1 VCWLEQDFSSE
12 WMQTMAA
19 EMNLS
24 ETALVQTRA
33 HGPPPTSVPS
43 LCLGGKLHE
52 PLDGTRRAI
61 LPADRLKAT
70 CGVNDNQR
78 MQWRIERHPTPE
90 RSVMAQVS
98 IFNDVIGPVMR
109 GPSSSHCAAALR
121 IGRLARDL
129 MDGEL
134 TEVLVEFDRA
144 GSLPTTHESQGSDMG
159 LFGGLLGW
167 DADDQRLPGSAQ
179 WLAEAGISLRIETVD
194 VGDPHPNTYR
204 LTLRN
209 RREQHRLIAV
219 STGGGM
225 IEVISIDDV
234 PLHMDG
240 GYHETLVWLP
250 PHCQP
255 QFHADEVLRHDQG
268 DYVRSDHDQSDT
280 VLWQVKGAGFVPVE
294 EMQPIRVK
302 RLAPVLPVPSRS
314 GIRLPFTSCSEM
326 LRNDAERHTP
336 LWLLGVQYEQA
347 RGGFS
352 EDEVL
357 AKMLRIIDILKR
369 SIQQGIAGT
378 QYEDRVLGHQS
389 GRFAELMRTGQL
401 LDAGPLNRI
410 VLYVTA
416 LMEVKSSMGVIVA
429 APTAGA
435 CAALPGA
442 VIGMAEAMGKD
453 DTEMAKAMLA
463 AGLIGVFIATRWTF
477 AAEVGGCQAE
487 GGAAASM
494 AAAALVTLAG
504 GTRDQAVAAASL
516 AFQSMLGLICDPIAN
531 RVEAPCLGKNV
542 LAASNALASANMA
555 LADFD
560 PLIPLDEV
568 IDAAK
573 AVAEKMPREHRCTS
587 LGGLAVTPT
596 SLAIEKRLAELK
608 SAGGCGGC
616 GCH

>member
-1 VCWLEQDFSSE
+1 MS
-12 WMQTMAA
+12 A
-19 EMNLS
+19 
-24 ETALVQTRA
+24 
-33 HGPPPTSVPS
+33 
-43 LCLGGKLHE
+43 
-52 PLDGTRRAI
+52 
-61 LPADRLKAT
+61 
-70 CGVNDNQR
+70 
-78 MQWRIERHPTPE
+78 
-90 RSVMAQVS
+90 VS

-129 MDGEL
+129 MEGNITD
-134 TEVLVEFDRA
+134 VLVEFDRA

-167 DADDQRLPGSAQ
+167 DADDERLPDSTQA
-179 WLAEAGISLRIETVD
+179 LANAGIKLRIETVD

-209 RREQHRLIAV
+209 AHEQHTVISI

-225 IEVISIDDV
+225 MEVLSIDGV
-234 PLHMDG
+234 PMAMDG
-240 GYHETLVWLP
+240 GYHETLIWLP
-250 PHCQP
+250 KTVSAE
-255 QFHADEVLRHDQG
+255 FEADEVLHHDAGEYQI
-268 DYVRSDHDQSDT
+268 
-280 VLWQVKGAGFVPVE
+280 LQVKSAAFVATDHLPV
-294 EMQPIRVK
+294 IAVK
-302 RLAPVLPVPSRS
+302 RLSPVLPVPSRKDM
-314 GIRLPFTSCSEM
+314 GVPFSSCTEM
-326 LRNDAERHTP
+326 LTHDGERHTP
-336 LWLLGVQYEQA
+336 LWRLAVEYEMA
-347 RGGFS
+347 RGNFT
-352 EDEVL
+352 EREVID
-357 AKMLRIIDILKR
+357 KMITIVRILRK
-369 SIQQGIAGT
+369 SITSGIAGT
-378 QYEDRVLGHQS
+378 HYEDRVLGHQS
-389 GRFAELMRTGQL
+389 GRFNELMQAGKL
-401 LDAGPLNRI
+401 LDGGALNRI

-442 VIGMAEAMGKD
+442 VIGMAEALGKSEED
-453 DTEMAKAMLA
+453 MALAMLA
-463 AGLIGVFIATRWTF
+463 SGVIGVFIATRWTF

-504 GTRDQAVAAASL
+504 GTRDQAIAAASM

-542 LAASNALASANMA
+542 MAASNALSCANMA

-573 AVAEKMPREHRCTS
+573 NVAAMMPREHRCTS
-587 LGGLAVTPT
+587 LGGLAITPT
-596 SLAIEKRLAELK
+596 SLEIERKLGARKAQ
-608 SAGGCGGC
+608 GCGGC

>member
-1 VCWLEQDFSSE
+1 MS
-12 WMQTMAA
+12 A
-19 EMNLS
+19 
-24 ETALVQTRA
+24 
-33 HGPPPTSVPS
+33 
-43 LCLGGKLHE
+43 
-52 PLDGTRRAI
+52 
-61 LPADRLKAT
+61 
-70 CGVNDNQR
+70 
-78 MQWRIERHPTPE
+78 
-90 RSVMAQVS
+90 VS

-129 MDGEL
+129 MEGDI
-134 TEVLVEFDRA
+134 TEVLVEFDRS

-167 DADDQRLPGSAQ
+167 DADDERLPDSSQA
-179 WLAEAGISLRIETVD
+179 LAGAGIKLRIETVD

-209 RREQHRLIAV
+209 AREQHSLIAL

-225 IEVISIDDV
+225 VQVLSIDGV
-234 PLHMDG
+234 PMPMDG
-240 GYHETLVWLP
+240 GCHETLIWLP
-250 PHCQP
+250 KTVSAD
-255 QFHADEVLRHDQG
+255 FEADEVLHHDAGEYQI
-268 DYVRSDHDQSDT
+268 
-280 VLWQVKGAGFVPVE
+280 LQVKSSAFAATDHLPV
-294 EMQPIRVK
+294 IAVK
-302 RLAPVLPVPSRS
+302 RLSPVLPVPSRKDM
-314 GIRLPFTSCSEM
+314 RVPFTSCAEM
-326 LRNDAERHTP
+326 LAQDGAKQTP
-336 LWLLGVQYEQA
+336 LWRLALAYEMA
-347 RGGFS
+347 RGNFT
-352 EDEVL
+352 EREVID
-357 AKMLRIIDILKR
+357 KMIAIVRILRK
-369 SIQQGIAGT
+369 SIASGITGT
-378 QYEDRVLGHQS
+378 HYEDRVLGHQS
-389 GRFAELMRTGQL
+389 GRFQKLMQAGKL
-401 LDAGPLNRI
+401 LDGGALNRI

-442 VIGMAEAMGKD
+442 VIGMAEAMEKSEED
-453 DTEMAKAMLA
+453 MAQAMLA

-487 GGAAASM
+487 GGSAASM

-504 GTRDQAVAAASL
+504 GTRDQAIAAASL

-542 LAASNALASANMA
+542 LAASNALSCANMA

-573 AVAEKMPREHRCTS
+573 NVAARMPREHRCTS
-587 LGGLAVTPT
+587 LGGLAMTPT
-596 SLAIEKRLAELK
+596 SLEIERKLGARKAQ
-608 SAGGCGGC
+608 GCGGC
-616 GCH
+616 ACH